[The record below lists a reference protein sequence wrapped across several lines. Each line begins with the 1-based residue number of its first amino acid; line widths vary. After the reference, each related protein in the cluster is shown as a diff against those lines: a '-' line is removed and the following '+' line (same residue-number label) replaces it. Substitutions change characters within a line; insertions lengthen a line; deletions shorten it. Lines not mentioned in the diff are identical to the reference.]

1 MQVQVRRFKE
11 LVGQRLTLKPIT
23 ESDYAL
29 YACLYGDDNILRY
42 ISPAL
47 DSDSLH
53 KSFASAVKLSQQEAC
68 KRSFL
73 VAVLKETDEQTGIL
87 GLTVTQSKKQIEV
100 GIIFVPEFQKQNLA
114 YEALQILITFLCN
127 QYVDY
132 KIIAEVNQQ
141 NRAAVWLANRLGFR
155 YNSLSAL
162 FELEKQH
169 KPLWG

>member
-1 MQVQVRRFKE
+1 MQDQVKRFNE

-23 ESDYAL
+23 DSDYAL
-29 YACLYGDDNILRY
+29 YASLYGDDNVLRY

-53 KSFASAVKLSQQEAC
+53 KSFTSAVKLSQQEAC

-73 VAVLKETDEQTGIL
+73 VAVLNETDEQTGIL
-87 GLTVTQSKKQIEV
+87 GLTVTQSIRQIEV
-100 GIIFVPEFQKQNLA
+100 GIIFLPEFQRQNLA
-114 YEALQILITFLCN
+114 YEALQILVTFLCN
-127 QYVDY
+127 QYVEY
-132 KIIAEVNQQ
+132 KIIAEVNPQ

-155 YNSLSAL
+155 YNNVSAL

>member
-1 MQVQVRRFKE
+1 MQDQVKRFNE
-11 LVGQRLTLKPIT
+11 LVGKRITLKPIT
-23 ESDYAL
+23 DSDYAL
-29 YACLYGDDNILRY
+29 YASLYGDDNILRY

-47 DSDSLH
+47 DSDTLC
-53 KSFASAVKLSQQEAC
+53 KSFAAAVKLSQQDCC

-87 GLTVTQSKKQIEV
+87 GLTVKKSIRQIEV
-100 GIIFVPEFQKQNLA
+100 GIIFLPEFQRQNLA

-127 QYVDY
+127 QYIDY
-132 KIIAEVNQQ
+132 KIIAEINPQ

-155 YNSLSAL
+155 YNNVSAL
-162 FELEKQH
+162 FELEKLQ

>member
-1 MQVQVRRFKE
+1 MQDQVKRFNE
-11 LVGQRLTLKPIT
+11 LVGKRLLLKPIT
-23 ESDYAL
+23 DRDYAL
-29 YACLYGDDNILRY
+29 YASLYGDDNILRY

-47 DSDSLH
+47 DSDTLC
-53 KSFASAVKLSQQEAC
+53 KSFASAVKLSQQDSC

-87 GLTVTQSKKQIEV
+87 GLTVTKSIRQIEV
-100 GIIFVPEFQKQNLA
+100 GIIFLPEYQKQNLA

-127 QYVDY
+127 QYFDY
-132 KIIAEVNQQ
+132 KIIAKINPQ

-155 YNSLSAL
+155 YNNVSAL
-162 FELEKQH
+162 FELEKLH